1 MESDKKEKTPTGL
14 ESKKDCEKLYKKLT
28 SAASKKAADSLFK
41 ATAEELA
48 ETYKPEPYR
57 RND

>member
-28 SAASKKAADSLFK
+28 SAASKKAADALFK

-48 ETYKPEPYR
+48 ESFDPKINSEK
-57 RND
+57 